1 MNPRFVAISLVVTL
15 LNIAVLYIF
24 PISLLY
30 HLMGILGG
38 TNLVLNGVLS
48 ILCVSVFYRY
58 NKGIFNDI
66 VRNFNYYL
74 VYIITN
80 GSIAMLAPTKED
92 YFKLLDEQNKLS
104 KESSFIKENKDEE
117 EK

>member
-1 MNPRFVAISLVVTL
+1 
-15 LNIAVLYIF
+15 
-24 PISLLY
+24 
-30 HLMGILGG
+30 MGILGG

-58 NKGIFNDI
+58 NKEILNDI
-66 VRNFNYYL
+66 VRNLNYYL

-80 GSIAMLAPTKED
+80 GSISMLAPTKED

-117 EK
+117 ENV